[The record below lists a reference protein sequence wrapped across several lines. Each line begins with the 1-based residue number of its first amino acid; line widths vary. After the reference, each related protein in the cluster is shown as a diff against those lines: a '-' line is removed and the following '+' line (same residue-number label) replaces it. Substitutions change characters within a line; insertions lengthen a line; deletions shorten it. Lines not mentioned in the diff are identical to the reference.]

1 MISIPETINID
12 PKSMTYRDVNK
23 KLKELKE
30 SFLWD
35 LKPGS
40 ILIQVTPDVPVPCNE
55 TINGVTYNSK
65 LIVEKVPVVFHGF
78 SHDGKKLTFEELFKI
93 YGLKNKKLMK
103 RNYWMFHLKKNQY
116 VNKVHQYLN
125 TAFAMN
131 VGGERCFRN
140 VYVWLTQ
147 IEKDKVY
154 FNFSASSSRPFHSA
168 YLELNKEE

>member
-1 MISIPETINID
+1 MIKIPETINIY

-40 ILIQVTPDVPVPCNE
+40 TLIRVTPNVPVPCYE

-93 YGLKNKKLMK
+93 YGLKDKKMMRK
-103 RNYWMFHLKKNQY
+103 NYWMFHLKKNQY

-131 VGGERCFRN
+131 VGSERCFRN

-154 FNFSASSSRPFHSA
+154 FNLSCYSSGPLHSA